1 MILTCKFCGKSKDES
16 EFKLASFN
24 SKCERYQSK
33 TCKACYRLR
42 AKELADRSDYYK
54 RMDYKFKQAMLREI
68 KAGNENPSIG
78 VYKARA
84 ELTMP
89 KIVRG
94 YPVISMV
101 GSSSQMCVDK

>member
-1 MILTCKFCGKSKDES
+1 MMLTCKFCGKSKDES
-16 EFKLASFN
+16 EFKLAPFN
-24 SKCERYQSK
+24 REGERYQSK

-42 AKELADRSDYYK
+42 AKELADHSNYYK
-54 RMDYKFKQAMLREI
+54 RMDYKFKQAMLRAI
-68 KAGNENPSIG
+68 KAGNENPPIG